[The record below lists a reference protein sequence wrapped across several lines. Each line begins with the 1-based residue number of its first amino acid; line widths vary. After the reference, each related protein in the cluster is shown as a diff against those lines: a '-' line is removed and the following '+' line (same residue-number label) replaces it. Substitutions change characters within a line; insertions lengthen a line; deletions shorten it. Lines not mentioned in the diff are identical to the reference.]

1 MTSSNC
7 LRSFKSTGLLAA
19 ALALCA
25 LAVSCGGGG
34 GSGSNN
40 SNTSG
45 STVAQQI
52 ASCTANLPTLAV
64 PTTGNSVPV
73 IVDAGPCAYGLP
85 FGTTS
90 GTSSVF
96 VLGSANVPYTSVR
109 ICTPG
114 TTSCQTIDHILVD
127 TGSTGLRI
135 MSSVLSSSVS
145 LPAVTTN
152 GTTPLIECVQ
162 FADGYSWGSLRS
174 ADVRLAGEVASGI
187 TVQVIGDATTYT
199 VPPSCTSGGS
209 TALNDVISFGANGV
223 LGIGLFAQDCGS
235 NCVSSQNSFYYSCPT
250 TSTCQES
257 TATLAQQATNPVAAF
272 TDYSGVVLQFP
283 AVSAGGG
290 ALNLR
295 GTLTFGINTQT
306 DNQIATLAP
315 SAGSYPADGYGD
327 FISTLVSNTAGYAL
341 PTTPY
346 PNSFIDS
353 GSNGIYLPSGTII
366 PTDSTSG
373 WYTPTIAVSAQN
385 PVADVFSLV
394 ATQQGATGT
403 GNSNSTINTYN
414 FVIANANTVL
424 FPLDNGTDTAFNG
437 LGAVSS
443 GTLSSSVGGIDWGLP
458 FFFGRPLFVVL
469 EGNPITVGN
478 STPTGPFWAY

>member
-7 LRSFKSTGLLAA
+7 LRSFKSAGLLAA

-52 ASCTANLPTLAV
+52 AACTANLPTLAV

-174 ADVRLAGEVASGI
+174 ADVHLAGETATGI
-187 TVQVIGDATTYT
+187 TVQVIGDATTYS
-199 VPPSCTSGGS
+199 VPTSCSSTG

-235 NCVSSQNSFYYSCPT
+235 GCVSGASTFYYSCPT
-250 TSTCQES
+250 TSTCQPS
-257 TATLAQQATNPVAAF
+257 TATLPQQATNPVYAFAA
-272 TDYSGVVLQFP
+272 DYNGVVLQFP
-283 AVSAGGG
+283 AVAAGAG

-295 GTLTFGINTQT
+295 GTLTFGINTQS
-306 DNQIATLAP
+306 DNQTATLA
-315 SAGSYPADGYGD
+315 SGASTYPADGFGD
-327 FISTLVSNTAGYAL
+327 FISTLVSNTGGYAL
-341 PTTPY
+341 PTTAY
-346 PNSFIDS
+346 ANSFIDS
-353 GSNGIYLPSGTII
+353 GSNGIYLPSSNII
-366 PTDSTSG
+366 PTDATSG
-373 WYTPTIAVSAQN
+373 WYTPTITASGTN

-403 GNSNSTINTYN
+403 VDSNSAINTYS
-414 FVIANANTVL
+414 FSIANANTVL
-424 FPLDNGTDTAFNG
+424 FPLDNGNDTAFNG

-443 GTLSSSVGGIDWGLP
+443 GSGSTGGIDWGLP
-458 FFFGRPLFVVL
+458 FFLGRPVFVAL
-469 EGNPITVGN
+469 ENNTITVG
-478 STPTGPFWAY
+478 STVAVGPFWAY